1 MEIISAMTLSDW
13 ANLSTIGQFVLVS
26 VSLFV
31 IWYQLRQGV
40 RLTKAANSQSLA
52 EQAAAFNALL
62 IQSSEVAKIW
72 YTYGDERKLEAE
84 ELKGLAAR
92 ERYKELLVQ
101 WLILHENIFY
111 QNQRGLLDSDVY
123 NSWASDLKSTVA
135 KHNLGVIR
143 TPLEELFC
151 GDFGLDLASL
161 WNQVRTK
168 DGAHER
174 AAAKLQGVGD
184 LPQNPRLERIADA
197 SAQP

>member
-1 MEIISAMTLSDW
+1 MEIIRAMTLGDW

-26 VSLFV
+26 ASLFV

-52 EQAAAFNALL
+52 EQAGAFNALL

-84 ELKGLAAR
+84 EFKGLAAR

-111 QNQRGLLDSDVY
+111 QHQRGLLDSVAY
-123 NSWASDLKSTVA
+123 NSWASDLKATVA

-143 TPLEELFC
+143 TPLEEVFC
-151 GDFGLDLASL
+151 GDFGLHLVSL
-161 WNQVRTK
+161 WNNVRARG
-168 DGAHER
+168 GAREL
-174 AAAKLQGVGD
+174 AATQSQGVVE
-184 LPQNPRLERIADA
+184 LPQNPRLERTADA
-197 SAQP
+197 STQP